1 MKKVLTESDI
11 EALLKQGKGADS
23 IPAGTILTPSAK
35 DRLKQA
41 GGSVASKSSFGKPAA
56 ALPAGKVTM
65 CDSELFGVPVV
76 PDYEY
81 KWTPG
86 QDPQGRDA
94 IRAFYFSPEIT
105 AIRERMAAM
114 GKRMW
119 EREYTDGNGGNLTVR
134 VGDNLALCTPTLIC
148 KGFMKADDMALIDLD
163 GNQIAGRLKRTSEAM
178 THLAIMKR
186 QPKAKACCHAHPPH
200 ATAYAVA
207 KVQPPTCLIPEAE
220 VFLGEIGV
228 AKYCT
233 PGSPENAEEVG
244 RVAID
249 HMSVLMINHGV
260 ITWGKDIEDA
270 YWKMENTESYCKTV
284 WVASMLGKKLDPIK
298 PSEARELIALR
309 KSLGMDD
316 KREGWKE
323 CELCD
328 NSDFRPG
335 FFTDRESSSCE
346 VGCGCNSGSGASI
359 SDAEEL
365 VRTITAEIN
374 KQLGK

>member
-1 MKKVLTESDI
+1 MKKVITASAAEELI
-11 EALLKQGKGADS
+11 KQGKGLES
-23 IPAGTILTPSAK
+23 IPADCILTPSAK
-35 DRLKQA
+35 DLFSSSKVSVKQTV
-41 GGSVASKSSFGKPAA
+41 VAGKPEQ
-56 ALPAGKVTM
+56 
-65 CDSELFGVPVV
+65 DDLFGEPIV
-76 PDYEY
+76 PDYEFNWV
-81 KWTPG
+81 KG
-86 QDPQGRDA
+86 NDPQSKEA
-94 IRAFYFSPEIT
+94 IRTFYYSEEIT
-105 AIRERMAAM
+105 KIREQMALM
-114 GKRMW
+114 GQRMW
-119 EREYTDGNGGNLTVR
+119 QREYTDGNGGNLTVR

-148 KGFMKADDMALIDLD
+148 KGFMKPDDMALIDLD

-220 VFLGEIGV
+220 VFLGEIGM

-244 RVAID
+244 TVAID

-284 WVASMLGKKLDPIK
+284 WVASQLGKQLTPISG
-298 PSEARELIALR
+298 SEAQTLIELR
-309 KSLGMDD
+309 KSLGMAD
-316 KREGWKE
+316 KRDGLKE

-335 FFTDRESSSCE
+335 FFTQVGEGSCGIPSRTSDTDEAEALVSAVTMEVFNQLNSSKSCS
-346 VGCGCNSGSGASI
+346 CGN
-359 SDAEEL
+359 
-365 VRTITAEIN
+365 
-374 KQLGK
+374 